1 MNLEQYFFSKQLPN
15 KVKIFN
21 LLWSLFTKVT
31 LWAISIE
38 KNGLFFDNNTWYEG
52 ESLREI
58 MWERMIESGMLEWQH
73 VLNQIQ
79 KNLDYE
85 NTILILVAFDKVWGH
100 MELIIN
106 HLMIIL
112 FSNCFALV
120 IGVCLLL
127 VPLLYIYI

>member
-1 MNLEQYFFSKQLPN
+1 
-15 KVKIFN
+15 
-21 LLWSLFTKVT
+21 
-31 LWAISIE
+31 
-38 KNGLFFDNNTWYEG
+38 
-52 ESLREI
+52 